1 MTTWGF
7 SRDPVVSGDLSM
19 NGPQALPAAVDYLSS
34 SMSSTA
40 EASVFLRDRGP
51 QLLQVTKASLVV
63 NYSEVTCLW

>member
-1 MTTWGF
+1 
-7 SRDPVVSGDLSM
+7 M
-19 NGPQALPAAVDYLSS
+19 NGPQALPTAVDYLSS